1 MTTLINL
8 LIFCPSSVAYISARP
23 CCEIETVM
31 LVLAKVRSSCKMV
44 RSYRN
49 CRLIPPTV
57 YPKYFYRLNLP
68 LSITLLRF
76 DSFKCFL
83 TFKLVSEIDVNQ

>member
-8 LIFCPSSVAYISARP
+8 LIFCPSSVAYIYARP

-49 CRLIPPTV
+49 CRLIPPH
-57 YPKYFYRLNLP
+57 
-68 LSITLLRF
+68 SISKVLLQTEFTLVHY
-76 DSFKCFL
+76 
-83 TFKLVSEIDVNQ
+83 TAQI